1 MSARSLVVRGIE
13 AATRLRGGAG
23 RLLVLTYHRVLPA
36 PDPMYPTAPDAA
48 AFRRAMETLAE
59 DFRVLPLA
67 EALRLQAAGRLP
79 ARAVAVTFDDGF
91 ADNATEALPVLR
103 AFGVPAT
110 FFIAT
115 GYLGDGYMFNNAVI
129 EACRAAPEGTWATGT
144 AEFGDVAAGPP
155 PSRPALAAR
164 MIGRLKYED
173 AGRRRDCAEQLLAS
187 AGARQPRGLMMSRE
201 QVRAIAAAG
210 MDIGGH
216 TVTHPILARLPDA
229 AAEREIREGKAAL
242 EELTGAPVTLF
253 AYPNGQPDGD
263 YTARDV
269 ALVRAAG
276 FAAAVTTAWGC
287 ADAASDRFQVP
298 RIGAWGRDAWRF
310 SVRLAA
316 ARAGARGRSCEPA
329 AAGGGAA
336 RA

>member
-1 MSARSLVVRGIE
+1 MSVRSLAVRGLE
-13 AATRLRGGAG
+13 AATRLWRGRD

-36 PDPMYPTAPDAA
+36 PDVMYPTAPDAA
-48 AFRRAMETLAE
+48 GFRRAMRTLAE
-59 DFRVLPLA
+59 DFTVLPLA
-67 EALRLQAAGRLP
+67 EGLRLQAAGRLP
-79 ARAVAVTFDDGF
+79 ARSVAVTFDDGF

-103 AFGVPAT
+103 EFGLPAT

-129 EACRAAPEGTWATGT
+129 EACRAAPAGTWETGT
-144 AEFGDVAAGPP
+144 AEFGVVPAGPP
-155 PSRPALAAR
+155 ASRPALAAR
-164 MIGRLKYED
+164 MIARLKYED
-173 AGRRRDCAEQLLAS
+173 PAQRRDCAEQLLAS
-187 AGARQPRGLMMSRE
+187 AGARPPRGLMMSRA
-201 QVRAIAAAG
+201 QVCALHAAG

-216 TVTHPILARLPDA
+216 TVSHPILARLPDA
-229 AAEREIREGKAAL
+229 AAEREIRGSRAELEAL
-242 EELTGAPVTLF
+242 IGAPVTLF

-276 FAAAVTTAWGC
+276 FAAAVTTAPGC
-287 ADAASDRFQVP
+287 ASAAGDRFQVP

-316 ARAGARGRSCEPA
+316 ARAGAPGRTCRPAA
-329 AAGGGAA
+329 AAGGAG